1 MAGFTIASKFLCMI
15 LIFLFWNKKYYLF
28 SISLFKTVLKNS
40 GNICCAKSIKLK
52 KEYGIPSILL
62 YIVVIKKLH
71 WDGEE
76 KYFRYYNFFRTSQ
89 HFRITRFP
97 YNEYQIHRLKILLEP
112 LIYYVDTNSEKRVYF
127 VLCTTLSSSD
137 NTFHSELKI
146 GWKLHQFN

>member
-15 LIFLFWNKKYYLF
+15 FIFLFWNKKYHLF

-76 KYFRYYNFFRTSQ
+76 KYFRYYNFFRTS

-127 VLCTTLSSSD
+127 VLCTLSSD
-137 NTFHSELKI
+137 NTFQSALRI
-146 GWKLHQFN
+146 GQKQHRFT